1 MKHVLSVIF
10 AAIVFISPLLSPLE
24 ASPGSPDSS
33 LKIGFVLP
41 LSGDW
46 AFLGNG
52 IRDGAILA
60 SEDLK
65 AHGVDAKLI
74 FMDNRGELSASS
86 TVATRLIAEEK
97 VNSLVSI
104 ISGVGK
110 ILKPLAQRASIV
122 NIAICSDTEVADGT
136 HSFINYLTAEQGVA
150 KFIEHFNRALPKKS
164 LGILSLNESGFDR
177 IINELERQAAGQ
189 IAISRIERYNRGT
202 TDFRSLLIRMRRFK
216 PDSLLLLGLSPEIEL
231 LARQAR
237 ELGIN
242 IPLTSI
248 ESFGLAADKHAFE
261 GSWFIDAA
269 VPSDS
274 FQERFLNR
282 YGREVTA
289 GVGHA
294 YDSVMLLGEAFKAG
308 ERSGA
313 SLSQALTKISDY
325 DGTIG
330 NLSVKKD
337 GVIWSEASV
346 KEIRGGRM
354 VGIR

>member
-1 MKHVLSVIF
+1 MKHVLAVIF
-10 AAIVFISPLLSPLE
+10 AAILFMSPRLSQLE
-24 ASPGSPDSS
+24 ASPASRDSS

-74 FMDNRGELSASS
+74 FMDNRG
-86 TVATRLIAEEK
+86 
-97 VNSLVSI
+97 
-104 ISGVGK
+104 
-110 ILKPLAQRASIV
+110 
-122 NIAICSDTEVADGT
+122 
-136 HSFINYLTAEQGVA
+136 
-150 KFIEHFNRALPKKS
+150 
-164 LGILSLNESGFDR
+164 
-177 IINELERQAAGQ
+177 
-189 IAISRIERYNRGT
+189 T
-202 TDFRSLLIRMRRFK
+202 TDFRSLLIRMRRVK

-231 LARQAR
+231 LARQTR

-269 VPSDS
+269 VPSES
-274 FQERFLNR
+274 FQERFLNK

-294 YDSVMLLGEAFKAG
+294 YDSVMLLGEAFRSA
-308 ERSGA
+308 ERSGT

-325 DGTIG
+325 RGTIG

-337 GVIWSEASV
+337 GVIWGEASV
-346 KEIRGGRM
+346 K
-354 VGIR
+354 GIRDGRVVGVR